1 MNWNNTPTYIKF
13 LVKYTLLFAYPF
25 SLWMF
30 FLTPRQLSVLRNH
43 PHRLQPVAF
52 AFSLSNVPV
61 KVAAAF
67 AFFFSQ
73 STCLCLWPRVA
84 LQLSDKMPSIFCHV
98 FDLYEFRVLEIW
110 NMCRAFHLNI
120 GQLSPVATRGNKP
133 KLLFRIPW
141 IGWRWWRMGRYSGCI
156 VQSPGTLNWHTWMTT
171 STVFFQLAKLLRWS
185 TINFSS
191 IPGSDQNKY
200 TQSHWPLNVNKPHT
214 LTALS
219 ICELN
224 NNNNRAETNP
234 LLATPSTSTF
244 QWPFSLRSKGALT
257 SEADRVVSAICCT
270 LYAALRK

>member
-1 MNWNNTPTYIKF
+1 
-13 LVKYTLLFAYPF
+13 
-25 SLWMF
+25 
-30 FLTPRQLSVLRNH
+30 
-43 PHRLQPVAF
+43 
-52 AFSLSNVPV
+52 
-61 KVAAAF
+61 
-67 AFFFSQ
+67 
-73 STCLCLWPRVA
+73 
-84 LQLSDKMPSIFCHV
+84 MPSIFCHV
-98 FDLYEFRVLEIW
+98 FDLYEFRVLEIC

-141 IGWRWWRMGRYSGCI
+141 IGWWWWRMGRYSGCI
-156 VQSPGTLNWHTWMTT
+156 VQSPGTLNWHTWMST

-191 IPGSDQNKY
+191 IPGCDQNKY
-200 TQSHWPLNVNKPHT
+200 THSHWPLNVNKPHT